1 MSPSDATVEAAAHP
15 PSGPTLPRWFEAA
28 EEALVVATLGL
39 TFLVLLLQ
47 VFSRYLFNW
56 PLSWTEELA
65 RYLFVWT
72 VFFGASQAMAHAE
85 HIAIGMVI
93 ERLPRRAAQV
103 VALAMLALMA
113 VFLLV
118 VVIKGYELAMKV
130 IDLPSTALEWPM
142 TFVYAP
148 APLAALVMLARLAL
162 EARHVVLA
170 GPSHI
175 EHRSL

>member
-1 MSPSDATVEAAAHP
+1 
-15 PSGPTLPRWFEAA
+15 
-28 EEALVVATLGL
+28 
-39 TFLVLLLQ
+39 
-47 VFSRYLFNW
+47 
-56 PLSWTEELA
+56 
-65 RYLFVWT
+65 
-72 VFFGASQAMAHAE
+72 
-85 HIAIGMVI
+85 
-93 ERLPRRAAQV
+93 
-103 VALAMLALMA
+103 MLALMA

-162 EARHVVLA
+162 EARHIVVS